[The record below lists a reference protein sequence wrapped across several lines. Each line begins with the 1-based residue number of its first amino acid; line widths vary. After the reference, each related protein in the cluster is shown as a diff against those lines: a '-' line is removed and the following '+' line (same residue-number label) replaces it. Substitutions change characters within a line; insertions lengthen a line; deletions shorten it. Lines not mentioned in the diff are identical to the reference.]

1 VSAPVFVRFWG
12 TRGSIPTPGHKTR
25 RYGGNTSCVEIR
37 SGDVQLICDGGTG
50 LRELGL
56 DLAQRAQP
64 KLSAHLFFSHMHW
77 DHIQGFP
84 FFVPAYAPE
93 SEIFVYDVEAGRGRV
108 EELLH
113 GQMRSEYFPVS
124 FADLGAKIRTR
135 HFEQQ
140 VTRVGPF
147 EVRCFEQAHPG
158 KSFGYVFELG
168 GKKIVYATDSEL
180 DLLLTNRDESAEDP
194 ERLRRLPPALLEVA
208 EDADLLIADG
218 QYTDA
223 EYPKKVGWGHA
234 RANTVADW
242 AHQARVKQ
250 CAVFHHDPLHT
261 DELVD
266 AKIGAASQRLSA
278 RGSSTLLFGAR
289 EGLELKL

>member
-1 VSAPVFVRFWG
+1 
-12 TRGSIPTPGHKTR
+12 
-25 RYGGNTSCVEIR
+25 
-37 SGDVQLICDGGTG
+37 
-50 LRELGL
+50 
-56 DLAQRAQP
+56 
-64 KLSAHLFFSHMHW
+64 MHW

-84 FFVPAYAPE
+84 FFVPAYAPD
-93 SEIFVYDVEAGRGRV
+93 SEIVVYDVGAGKGV

-124 FADLGAKIRTR
+124 FNDLGAEIRTR
-135 HFEQQ
+135 RFEDGSLSL
-140 VTRVGPF
+140 GPF

-158 KSFGYVFELG
+158 KSFAYSFELG

-180 DLLLTNRDESAEDP
+180 DLLLENRDASAGDP
-194 ERLRRLPPALLEVA
+194 DLLRRLPPALVA
-208 EDADLLIADG
+208 FVAGADLLIADG

-234 RANTVADW
+234 RASTVADL
-242 AHQARVKQ
+242 AHQAGVKQ

-266 AKIGAASQRLSA
+266 LKIGAARERLEA
-278 RGSSTLLFGAR
+278 RGSATLLFGAR

>member
-1 VSAPVFVRFWG
+1 VSEPIFVRFWG

-37 SGDVQLICDGGTG
+37 TGDHEIVCDGGTG

-56 DLAQRAQP
+56 DLVARGRP

-84 FFVPAYAPE
+84 FFVPAYAPD
-93 SEIFVYDVEAGRGRV
+93 SEIVVYDVGAGRGV

-124 FADLGAKIRTR
+124 FNDLGAEIRTR
-135 HFEQQ
+135 HFDE
-140 VTRVGPF
+140 RSLAVGPF
-147 EVRCFEQAHPG
+147 EVRCFEQPHPG
-158 KSFGYVFELG
+158 KSFAYAFELG

-180 DLLLTNRDESAEDP
+180 DLWLENRDASAGDP
-194 ERLRRLPPALLEVA
+194 ELVRRLPAKLVSFVA
-208 EDADLLIADG
+208 GADLLIADG

-223 EYPKKVGWGHA
+223 EYPKKIGWGHA
-234 RANTVADW
+234 RASTVADL
-242 AHQARVKQ
+242 AHQAGVKQ

-266 AKIGAASQRLSA
+266 LKIVAARERLEA

-289 EGLELKL
+289 EGLELKF

>member
-1 VSAPVFVRFWG
+1 MSDPVFVRFWG

-25 RYGGNTSCVEIR
+25 RYGGNTSCVELK
-37 SGDVQLICDGGTG
+37 SGEIEIVCDGGTG

-56 DLAQRAQP
+56 DLVARGRP

-84 FFVPAYAPE
+84 FFVPAYAPD
-93 SEIFVYDVEAGRGRV
+93 SEIVVYDVGVGKGV

-124 FADLGAKIRTR
+124 FNDLGAEIRTR
-135 HFEQQ
+135 HFENGA
-140 VTRVGPF
+140 VRVGDF
-147 EVRCFEQAHPG
+147 DVRSFEQAHPG

-168 GKKIVYATDSEL
+168 GKKVVYATDSEL
-180 DLLLTNRDESAEDP
+180 DLLLANRDESL
-194 ERLRRLPPALLEVA
+194 ERLDAPRRLPPALVELVRG
-208 EDADLLIADG
+208 ADLLIADG

-223 EYPKKVGWGHA
+223 EYPKKSGWGHA
-234 RANTVADW
+234 RANTVADL
-242 AHQARVKQ
+242 AHQAGVKQ

-261 DELVD
+261 DELVERKIAD
-266 AKIGAASQRLSA
+266 ARARLDA
-278 RGSSTLLFGAR
+278 FGSNTQLFGAR